1 MDYSSLLEK
10 KNILEQKKSII
21 DKITISS
28 YEKDFELTFTHNST
42 AIEGNTLTLIE
53 TKVILEDG
61 ISIGGK
67 ELREIYEIVNHRKAY
82 KYVKDCITDGK
93 QLDEKHSKRH
103 TCYTY
108 GKYYYWWRI
117 QKPGSQD

>member
-61 ISIGGK
+61 I
-67 ELREIYEIVNHRKAY
+67 
-82 KYVKDCITDGK
+82 
-93 QLDEKHSKRH
+93 
-103 TCYTY
+103 
-108 GKYYYWWRI
+108 
-117 QKPGSQD
+117 

>member
-67 ELREIYEIVNHRKAY
+67 EIKGRFMKL
-82 KYVKDCITDGK
+82 
-93 QLDEKHSKRH
+93 
-103 TCYTY
+103 
-108 GKYYYWWRI
+108 
-117 QKPGSQD
+117 

>member
-67 ELREIYEIVNHRKAY
+67 DVWFACFYLPIVRP
-82 KYVKDCITDGK
+82 
-93 QLDEKHSKRH
+93 SKFR
-103 TCYTY
+103 T
-108 GKYYYWWRI
+108 RLI
-117 QKPGSQD
+117 